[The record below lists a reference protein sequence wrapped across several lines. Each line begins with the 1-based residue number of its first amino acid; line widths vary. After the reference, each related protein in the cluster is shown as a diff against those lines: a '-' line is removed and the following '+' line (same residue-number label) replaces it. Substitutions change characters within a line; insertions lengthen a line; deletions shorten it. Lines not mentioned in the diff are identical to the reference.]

1 MNEQFIVCPHC
12 KKEIPLTEA
21 LSHQIRE
28 KLTKEVEAEAKAREK
43 ELLEK
48 ENALARREK
57 EVEKSKKLIEEQV
70 AEKLKLEKRKIEI
83 EEKKKAEEALALELR
98 DLKEQLE
105 DKGKKLKEAQ
115 EMELALR
122 KERRELEENK
132 KAFEL
137 EMTRKLDQERE
148 KIQEEVS
155 KRITEERRLKELE
168 KEKQIN
174 DMKKQIEEL
183 KRKAEQGSQQLQ
195 GEVLELELEQVLK
208 STFPMDD
215 VQPVGV
221 DDVKVTDGIT
231 HYEGYHAMPA
241 GEYYVKV
248 DGVTYYPTDYF
259 FSADFA
265 STSRMALHI
274 KESII
279 FADGTIEIQIQDHLR
294 EPFMGTF
301 NGFGTGSLE
310 GVKVQGTT
318 VGTGPGGYFLRTGT
332 VMGWST

>member
-1 MNEQFIVCPHC
+1 MIELNKKILGICIVLIFAAMLATPIVGTASAG
-12 KKEIPLTEA
+12 KG
-21 LSHQIRE
+21 QE
-28 KLTKEVEAEAKAREK
+28 KL
-43 ELLEK
+43 
-48 ENALARREK
+48 
-57 EVEKSKKLIEEQV
+57 
-70 AEKLKLEKRKIEI
+70 
-83 EEKKKAEEALALELR
+83 
-98 DLKEQLE
+98 D
-105 DKGKKLKEAQ
+105 
-115 EMELALR
+115 
-122 KERRELEENK
+122 
-132 KAFEL
+132 FEL
-137 EMTRKLDQERE
+137 Y
-148 KIQEEVS
+148 
-155 KRITEERRLKELE
+155 
-168 KEKQIN
+168 
-174 DMKKQIEEL
+174 
-183 KRKAEQGSQQLQ
+183 
-195 GEVLELELEQVLK
+195 
-208 STFPMDD
+208 MDN

-332 VMGWST
+332 VMGWPTT